1 MAGQWR
7 LAEGEAISLMLPFCR
22 RLFFAP
28 ERVVS
33 MKRMISISSLT
44 TLFLSSMPIALA
56 ADQEAAAAID
66 AGDTAWVL
74 VSAALVF
81 LMTPALALF
90 YGGMVRSKNVLAT
103 IMQSFFVLAMISV
116 EFVLIG
122 YTMAFGTDI
131 NGFIGDFSKLGLAG
145 VGLKA
150 MEGMTIPELAFVA
163 FQCMFAAL
171 TPALITGAF
180 AERMRF
186 GGFALLMLL
195 WAILIYNPM
204 AHWVWGGG
212 FLAQLGALDFAGGLV
227 IHILSGV
234 SGLTICLLL
243 GKRRGY
249 GRMAMVPH
257 NLPMTVLG
265 GALLWFGWFGFNAGS
280 ALGANDLAA
289 NAFVV
294 TQAAAAAGV
303 LGWVIPEWIRSGKPT
318 LLGAVSG
325 SLAGLVAITPAAGFV
340 EPMPSIAIGLLGGA
354 VCYAAVAILKEKLG
368 YDDSLDAFGIH
379 GIGGTWGS
387 VATGLWATTAVN
399 PDGANGLFYG
409 ETDLLAAQIISVVAA
424 YVLAIAGSYVL
435 YKVVDC
441 FTPIR
446 ADEAE
451 EIAGLD
457 IVEHGERGY
466 AASVFTGAPSF
477 EAPEEAVALHHNVV
491 W

>member
-1 MAGQWR
+1 
-7 LAEGEAISLMLPFCR
+7 
-22 RLFFAP
+22 
-28 ERVVS
+28 
-33 MKRMISISSLT
+33 MKRMFKI
-44 TLFLSSMPIALA
+44 PALA
-56 ADQEAAAAID
+56 AGFLLSASKAFAAEAQLGTGID

-90 YGGMVRSKNVLAT
+90 YGGMVRSKNVLST
-103 IMQSFFVLAMISV
+103 IMQSLFILAMISV
-116 EFVLIG
+116 EFVVLG

-131 NGFIGDFSKLGLAG
+131 NGIIGDLSKIGLAG
-145 VGLKA
+145 VGMKA
-150 MEGMTIPELAFVA
+150 MEGTTIPELAFIA

-186 GGFALLMLL
+186 GGFAFLMLL
-195 WAILIYNPM
+195 WAVLIYNPM

-249 GRMAMVPH
+249 GKSAMVPH

-265 GALLWFGWFGFNAGS
+265 AALLWFGWFGFNAGS

-303 LGWVIPEWIRSGKPT
+303 LGWVLPEWLITGKPT
-318 LLGAVSG
+318 ILGAVSG
-325 SLAGLVAITPAAGFV
+325 SIAGLVAITPAAGFV
-340 EPMPSIAIGLLGGA
+340 EPMPAIAIGLIGGA
-354 VCYAAVAILKEKLG
+354 VCYGAVAFLKEKLG

-387 VATGLWATTAVN
+387 IATGLWATTSVN
-399 PDGANGLFYG
+399 SAGANGLFYG
-409 ETDLLAAQIISVVAA
+409 ETDLLVAQLISVAAA
-424 YVLAIAGSYVL
+424 YALAIVGSYVL
-435 YKVVDC
+435 YNLVNY
-441 FTPIR
+441 FTAIR
-446 ADEAE
+446 ADETE

-466 AASVFTGAPSF
+466 AAAVFTGAPSF
-477 EAPEEAVALHHNVV
+477 EAPEESVVLQHNANTV

>member
-1 MAGQWR
+1 MA
-7 LAEGEAISLMLPFCR
+7 AE
-22 RLFFAP
+22 
-28 ERVVS
+28 
-33 MKRMISISSLT
+33 SSVD
-44 TLFLSSMPIALA
+44 P
-56 ADQEAAAAID
+56 
-66 AGDTAWVL
+66 GDTAWVL
-74 VSAALVF
+74 ISAALVF
-81 LMTPALALF
+81 IMTPALALF
-90 YGGMVRSKNVLAT
+90 YGGMVRSKNVLST
-103 IMQSFFVLAMISV
+103 IMQSFFILAMISV

-122 YTMAFGTDI
+122 YTMAFGPDI

-180 AERMRF
+180 AERMKF

-234 SGLTICLLL
+234 SGLTICILL
-243 GKRRGY
+243 GKRKGY
-249 GRMAMVPH
+249 GKKAIVPH
-257 NLPMTVLG
+257 NIPMTVLG
-265 GALLWFGWFGFNAGS
+265 AAFLWFGWFGFNAGS

-303 LGWVIPEWIRSGKPT
+303 LGWVLPEWIRSGKPT
-318 LLGAVSG
+318 ILGAVSG
-325 SLAGLVAITPAAGFV
+325 SVAGLVAITPAAGFV
-340 EPMPSIAIGLLGGA
+340 APLPAILIGIIGGA
-354 VCYAAVAILKEKLG
+354 ICYGAVAILKEKMG

-379 GIGGTWGS
+379 GLGGTWGS
-387 VATGLWATTAVN
+387 IATGLWATTTVN
-399 PDGANGLFYG
+399 PAGANGLFYG
-409 ETDLLAAQIISVVAA
+409 ETHLLFAQVISTLVAYA
-424 YVLAIAGSYVL
+424 LAIAGSYILFKIVN
-435 YKVVDC
+435 
-441 FTPIR
+441 FITSIR
-446 ADEAE
+446 VDEAE

-466 AASVFTGAPSF
+466 ATSVFTGSASLGASDESIF
-477 EAPEEAVALHHNVV
+477 FKN
-491 W
+491 